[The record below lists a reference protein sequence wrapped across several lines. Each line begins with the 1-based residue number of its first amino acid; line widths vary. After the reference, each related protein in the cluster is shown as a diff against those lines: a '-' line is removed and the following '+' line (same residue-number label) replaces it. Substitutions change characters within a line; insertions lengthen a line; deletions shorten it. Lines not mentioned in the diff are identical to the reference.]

1 MEFMNLIEEAMSG
14 SVRSLG
20 KLISLV
26 ENEAEDMQKV
36 LKAIYPQTGNALVIG
51 ITGPPG
57 VGKSTLVSWLAKK
70 YREKKHSVGILAI
83 DPSSPISGGS
93 LLGDRIRMSHL
104 SPSDDIY
111 IRSLSSRG
119 ALGGISQATLN
130 IVRILDATGR
140 DTIIIETV
148 GVGQDEVEVINVAD
162 TSILVLSP
170 GFGDEIQALKA
181 GIMEVADIFVV
192 NKADQP
198 DALKYVHTLEKMI
211 QSISSYQSWVPP
223 VIKTIA
229 LQGEGVKELME
240 KIEAHQSFI
249 KNDKSY
255 LLQKKEKLR
264 REVIRLAEQKISR
277 ELDHFLR
284 EKIDFDNILEE
295 VASGR
300 KDPYYLAEEMVRFF
314 LKTRSEATKI

>member
-104 SPSDDIY
+104 PPSDDIY

-229 LQGEGVKELME
+229 SQGEGVKELME
-240 KIEAHQSFI
+240 KIEDHRSFI

-264 REVIRLAEQKISR
+264 REIIRLAEQKISR

-300 KDPYYLAEEMVRFF
+300 KDPYYLAEEMVGFF